1 MSAPQPSVDQFHLWC
16 DDLPEPV
23 VLASREGEI
32 LAANP
37 RFSRFAGSRKILGCQ
52 LSEFSPASADAV
64 DRYIE
69 ACAAA
74 QGPVQGSL
82 LLRDETGAEVTYPC
96 LGRAMDFSLPSAGR
110 YVLVRLLPAAEPFRR
125 PGEFPRTEEEL
136 RNRVEQLAHAEARVR
151 SVVENAVDG
160 IITIDEK
167 GTVLTVNPAAE
178 KIFDYTAEE
187 MIGRNVKFLM
197 PEPYHSQHDRYLTNY
212 LQTGQ
217 AKIIGIGREVTGR
230 RKDGSQFP
238 MYLGVSEFRLDG
250 RRCFTGIVQD
260 ISERKRAENIS
271 HFLADAS
278 RSLAA
283 VVDYAS
289 TLQKVAYLAVPF
301 FAEWCMIHIVRDDGS
316 LHQLAAAHVHPNQSE
331 LAQQVG
337 RRCTVY
343 PSGPVG
349 PGHIIKTGNS
359 ELIDEVS
366 DSLIENV
373 APDPELRRL
382 LKQFGL
388 KSYVGAPL
396 TVRGKVVGV
405 LSFYSADPKRKYDKL
420 DLAVAEDLALRS
432 ATAVENALLYGELRD
447 ADRRKDDFLAMLA
460 HELRNPLA
468 PIRSGLDL
476 LAMDGAEPDVVRVM
490 QQQTEHMV
498 RLVDDLLDVSRILR
512 GKVHLQPEPIDIR
525 TAVQRAIDAV
535 RLANVA
541 AGHELTVSMPPDPI
555 YVYADPVRLTQVITN
570 LLTNSNKYTV
580 RGGHIELSVRQE
592 DQQSVAVSVRDDGI
606 GILRGLAAA
615 RFRPVHASGSLAGT
629 HAGGP
634 GDRTHVGA
642 DAGRDA
648 SWHRLGV
655 QRGGG
660 ERERV
665 HGPPAGS

>member
-1 MSAPQPSVDQFHLWC
+1 VVD
-16 DDLPEPV
+16 
-23 VLASREGEI
+23 
-32 LAANP
+32 
-37 RFSRFAGSRKILGCQ
+37 
-52 LSEFSPASADAV
+52 
-64 DRYIE
+64 
-69 ACAAA
+69 
-74 QGPVQGSL
+74 
-82 LLRDETGAEVTYPC
+82 
-96 LGRAMDFSLPSAGR
+96 
-110 YVLVRLLPAAEPFRR
+110 
-125 PGEFPRTEEEL
+125 
-136 RNRVEQLAHAEARVR
+136 
-151 SVVENAVDG
+151 NAVES

-238 MYLGVSEFRLDG
+238 MYLGVSEFHLEG

-260 ISERKRAENIS
+260 ISERKRAENVS

-301 FAEWCMIHIVRDDGS
+301 FAEWCMVHIVRDDGS
-316 LHQLAAAHVHPNQSE
+316 LRQLAAAHVDPNQSE
-331 LAQQVG
+331 LAQRVG

-343 PSGPVG
+343 PSGLVG
-349 PGHIIKTGNS
+349 PGHIIKTGKS

-366 DSLIENV
+366 DSLIESV

-388 KSYVGAPL
+388 KSYIGAPL

-476 LAMDGAEPDVVRVM
+476 LAMEGAEPDVLRVM

-512 GKVHLQPEPIDIR
+512 GKVHLQPETIDIR
-525 TAVQRAIDAV
+525 TAVQRAIDAA

-555 YVYADPVRLTQVITN
+555 CVYADPVRLTQVITN
-570 LLTNSNKYTV
+570 LLTNSNKYTA

-592 DQQSVAVSVRDDGI
+592 GQSVAVSVRDDGI
-606 GILRGLAAA
+606 GMRADLLPHVFDLFTQADRSLERTQGGLGIGLTLVRTLVEMHHGTVSAFSQGEGKGSEFTV
-615 RFRPVHASGSLAGT
+615 RLPVHKAAMEKAPVQTAPAQGEARRILIVEDNVGTAKILSRLLSKLGNHEIRMVHDGLSALEAAKAQRPEVVLLDIGLPQMDGYEVAQRLRQQPGFQETVLVALTGYGTDEDRRRSTEAGFDHHLVKPASLENLRRVLAYRKLVPST
-629 HAGGP
+629 
-634 GDRTHVGA
+634 V
-642 DAGRDA
+642 
-648 SWHRLGV
+648 S
-655 QRGGG
+655 
-660 ERERV
+660 
-665 HGPPAGS
+665 